1 MTGMRG
7 RSKRAEFKTELE
19 ARLPAAVRG
28 PDRELPE
35 RIGNL
40 AAKIGKLDKEARK
53 RAKESDEAR
62 RMTAI
67 PGTGPTCAMAIQVF
81 APPMEGY
88 RRGRDFSAWSP
99 ANARLRGKPKLD
111 QISKMGQRDL
121 GQLPAAG
128 GIAVIRRASRR
139 GTDNP
144 WLAVLPNR
152 KLPKPTRG
160 GAGEQ
165 DGADGPG
172 RRDEEGVVPGFRFCL
187 GDGRRL
193 RTEINGK

>member
-7 RSKRAEFKTELE
+7 RSKRAEFKADLE
-19 ARLPAAVRG
+19 ARLPATVRG
-28 PDRELPE
+28 PGRELPE

-67 PGTGPTCAMAIQVF
+67 PETGPICAMAIQVF

-88 RRGRDFSAWSP
+88 RHGRDCSAWSP
-99 ANARLRGKPKLD
+99 ANARLRRKPKLD
-111 QISKMGQRDL
+111 RISKMGQRDV
-121 GQLPAAG
+121 GQLPAG
-128 GIAVIRRASRR
+128 GIAVIRRAFRR

-144 WLAVLPNR
+144 WLTALLNR
-152 KLPKPTRG
+152 KPPMPTRG
-160 GAGEQ
+160 GADEQ

-172 RRDEEGVVPGFRFCL
+172 RRDEEGVVPGLRFCL